1 MYRLAL
7 VLLLV
12 VSLGCASSGSSIGRT
27 EHFYAN
33 TTQLFVDAENAIV
46 QLGGTIITSNQAMG
60 VVVGRFDVEG
70 TPVDLD
76 VGIKGPPSPDA
87 SGRAAHFDVT
97 ARASL
102 VGDREPDQDWT
113 RQLEWLTDEYM
124 NILSSNSRPTGTR
137 AP

>member
-1 MYRLAL
+1 MSRFVLA
-7 VLLLV
+7 LLLV
-12 VSLGCASSGSSIGRT
+12 LSLGCASSGSSIGQT

-33 TTQLFVDAENAIV
+33 KTQLFMDAESAII

-76 VGIKGPPSPDA
+76 VDIKGSPSPDA
-87 SGRAAHFDVT
+87 GGRAADFDLT

-102 VGDREPDQDWT
+102 VGDREPDEDWK
-113 RQLEWLTDEYM
+113 RQLEWFTDEYM
-124 NILSSNSRPTGTR
+124 KILSSGSRPPGTR
-137 AP
+137 TP